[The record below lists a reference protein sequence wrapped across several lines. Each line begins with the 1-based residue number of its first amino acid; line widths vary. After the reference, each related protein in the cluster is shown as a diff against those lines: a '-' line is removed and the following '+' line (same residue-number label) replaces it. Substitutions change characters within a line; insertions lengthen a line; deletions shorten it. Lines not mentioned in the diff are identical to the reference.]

1 MSHRRM
7 SSALVARLRHL
18 ESQVASLETTC
29 ASRVDALARAC
40 DALREENEALRAE
53 VARRREVDQ
62 TLLEG
67 LLDDLAPVSSHDRVG
82 DDGVDAGRAT
92 ATATV
97 TAPSP
102 AAPSARA
109 ERLGAFLHGWDE
121 DEGRKRP
128 RDEGQRPRDERAA
141 PSVKIEPSLGS
152 EARRPSAAF
161 GDGGESESEYAAA
174 DEAEDDGATCQPVP
188 RMYETAANG
197 RQFLLCKHALK
208 KAWCPECQSVPRKPK
223 GKPNNR
229 PAGSVCEHGK
239 RRATCKTC
247 KGASICPHGRRK
259 TICRL
264 CGGGS
269 ICVHGRYRY
278 RCVLCKGGAVCRH
291 NRRKYQ
297 CTLCFAERACEH
309 GLDAKECADC
319 VLLKVEL
326 AEFGSED
333 TFEDV

>member
-1 MSHRRM
+1 M

-29 ASRVDALARAC
+29 ADRVDALARAC
-40 DALREENEALRAE
+40 EALREENETLRGENEALRFE
-53 VARRREVDQ
+53 VARHREVDQ

-82 DDGVDAGRAT
+82 DDGVDVDRA
-92 ATATV
+92 
-97 TAPSP
+97 
-102 AAPSARA
+102 
-109 ERLGAFLHGWDE
+109 AFLHGWDE
-121 DEGRKRP
+121 EEGERA
-128 RDEGQRPRDERAA
+128 RDEGERAPLERAA
-141 PSVKIEPSLGS
+141 PSVKIEPGGS
-152 EARRPSAAF
+152 EARFPSTRRAARVAARNAGRTAAAEAD
-161 GDGGESESEYAAA
+161 GDGSESES
-174 DEAEDDGATCQPVP
+174 DDDDTHGRSGQNDDAMCLDVP

-208 KAWCPECQSVPRKPK
+208 KAWCPECQPVPRKQK
-223 GKPNNR
+223 GKPNI
-229 PAGSVCEHGK
+229 AGSVCEHGT

-247 KGASICPHGRRK
+247 KGGSICPHGRRK

-269 ICVHGRYRY
+269 ICVHNRYRY
-278 RCVLCKGGAVCRH
+278 RCVLCKGGAVCHH

-326 AEFGSED
+326 AEYGSED

>member
-1 MSHRRM
+1 M

-40 DALREENEALRAE
+40 DTLREENEALRVE
-53 VARRREVDQ
+53 VARHREVDQ

-82 DDGVDAGRAT
+82 ED
-92 ATATV
+92 
-97 TAPSP
+97 
-102 AAPSARA
+102 
-109 ERLGAFLHGWDE
+109 RL
-121 DEGRKRP
+121 
-128 RDEGQRPRDERAA
+128 
-141 PSVKIEPSLGS
+141 
-152 EARRPSAAF
+152 PSAAPPPTRRAARVAAEAD
-161 GDGGESESEYAAA
+161 GEAVDDGGEYEYVA
-174 DEAEDDGATCQPVP
+174 DDADADDEDDGAMCREVP

-197 RQFLLCKHALK
+197 QQFLLCKHALK

-309 GLDAKECADC
+309 GLDPKECADC
-319 VLLKVEL
+319 VLRKVEL

>member
-1 MSHRRM
+1 M

-53 VARRREVDQ
+53 VARHREVDQ

-82 DDGVDAGRAT
+82 ED
-92 ATATV
+92 
-97 TAPSP
+97 
-102 AAPSARA
+102 
-109 ERLGAFLHGWDE
+109 RL
-121 DEGRKRP
+121 
-128 RDEGQRPRDERAA
+128 
-141 PSVKIEPSLGS
+141 
-152 EARRPSAAF
+152 PSAAPPPTRRAARVAAEAD
-161 GDGGESESEYAAA
+161 GEAVDDGGEYEYVA
-174 DEAEDDGATCQPVP
+174 DDADADDEDDGAMCREVP

-208 KAWCPECQSVPRKPK
+208 KAWRPECQSVPRKPK

-309 GLDAKECADC
+309 GLDPKECADC
-319 VLLKVEL
+319 VLRKVEL

>member
-1 MSHRRM
+1 M

-29 ASRVDALARAC
+29 ADRVDALARAC
-40 DALREENEALRAE
+40 EALREENETLRGENEALRFE
-53 VARRREVDQ
+53 VARHREVDQ

-82 DDGVDAGRAT
+82 DDGVDVDRA
-92 ATATV
+92 
-97 TAPSP
+97 
-102 AAPSARA
+102 
-109 ERLGAFLHGWDE
+109 AFLHGWDE
-121 DEGRKRP
+121 EEGERA
-128 RDEGQRPRDERAA
+128 RDEGERAPLERAA
-141 PSVKIEPSLGS
+141 PSVKIEPGGS
-152 EARRPSAAF
+152 EARFPSTRRAARVAARNAGRTAAAEAD
-161 GDGGESESEYAAA
+161 GDGSESES
-174 DEAEDDGATCQPVP
+174 DDDDTHGRNGQNDDAMCLDVP

-208 KAWCPECQSVPRKPK
+208 KAWCPECQPVPRKQK
-223 GKPNNR
+223 GKPNI
-229 PAGSVCEHGK
+229 AGSVCEHGT

-247 KGASICPHGRRK
+247 KG
-259 TICRL
+259 
-264 CGGGS
+264 
-269 ICVHGRYRY
+269 
-278 RCVLCKGGAVCRH
+278 GAVCHH

-326 AEFGSED
+326 AEYGSED